1 VRLRGR
7 RILRGTLVA
16 LGANAVALVVAS
28 TALPGFDLSVLDFP
42 IVLVVFTLL
51 ALLVRPI
58 VRSLIREYVPA
69 LAIVGSLVAAFV
81 VLVIADLVLR
91 GLSIHGLGT
100 WVVATLLIW
109 GVGILTS
116 LALGAYVAK
125 RVLPDGPGPGPGAPK

>member
-42 IVLVVFTLL
+42 IVLVAFTLL
-51 ALLVRPI
+51 ALFVRPV
-58 VRSLIREYVPA
+58 VRSVIREYVPA

-81 VLVIADLVLR
+81 VLAIADLFLR
-91 GLSIHGLGT
+91 GLSIHGVRT

-125 RVLPDGPGPGPGAPK
+125 RVLPDGPDSGPGPRK